1 MSNTIAADEEV
12 ELPEEK
18 EVGIMLF
25 DNDIIRIVEK
35 DELQGGKRG
44 RKGVNIKPPKNANL
58 MNTLYTTNLGNV
70 LAFTTSGRMYNFSI
84 SDLNLNKDYSI
95 YEMITPQDNEKVI
108 LLIDGTSFYAY
119 HHLITISKNGYI
131 KKSHT
136 EEYRVRAKKGTPAVK
151 LEDNDKLVGVYLS
164 MDDSDKVFI
173 VSSSGNYNFYDL
185 TEVNATGR
193 TTKGVRAIKLDK
205 NEYIQT
211 ATIIRNGTTYK
222 GILSITNNGKG
233 KITSIADFPMTSKGI
248 KGNQVMSLKNE
259 TLALVYA
266 VPDDQEKLFISAN
279 NKAVI
284 LEVAAIPTQ
293 NRMTSG
299 SLIIDARNSNTTIE
313 IM

>member
-1 MSNTIAADEEV
+1 
-12 ELPEEK
+12 
-18 EVGIMLF
+18 
-25 DNDIIRIVEK
+25 
-35 DELQGGKRG
+35 
-44 RKGVNIKPPKNANL
+44 
-58 MNTLYTTNLGNV
+58 
-70 LAFTTSGRMYNFSI
+70 
-84 SDLNLNKDYSI
+84 
-95 YEMITPQDNEKVI
+95 
-108 LLIDGTSFYAY
+108 
-119 HHLITISKNGYI
+119 
-131 KKSHT
+131 
-136 EEYRVRAKKGTPAVK
+136 
-151 LEDNDKLVGVYLS
+151 

-185 TEVNATGR
+185 TEINATGR
-193 TTKGVRAIKLDK
+193 ATKGVRAIKLDK

-211 ATIIRNGTTYK
+211 ATIIRNGITYK